1 MAAAVSAREEGAE
14 KVLIIERDLRL
25 GGILQQCIH
34 TGFGLS
40 YFNEELS
47 GPEYAHI
54 FIDRAKELGVEF
66 MLNSMV
72 LSIDGNSK
80 TINFVNPQM
89 GAASVSAKAI
99 VLAMGCRERT
109 RGAIAVPGGRPAG
122 VFTAGTA
129 QRFVNIQG
137 RMVGKKAVILGSGD
151 IGMIMARR
159 LMLEGTK
166 VQAVIEVM
174 PYLAGLTRNKV
185 QCLEDFGIPLYME
198 HTIVRIKGNR
208 RVEGV
213 TVAKVD
219 DHRNPIA
226 GTEFD
231 IDCDTVLFSVGLIP
245 ENELSRAAGIEMDQ
259 ITSGPVVDNNMQ
271 TMTEGIFACG
281 NVLHVNDLADN
292 VSNESAHAGKAAA
305 KYAMAAN
312 RIARESVEVVP
323 GTNVRYVVPHKIDI
337 NSDDDF
343 VRVYFRVKEPEKK
356 VKIHADV
363 NGETL
368 SKMSRA
374 FVNPGEI
381 ESIKVDLAKVC
392 QSFDGKLVIN
402 VD

>member
-1 MAAAVSAREEGAE
+1 
-14 KVLIIERDLRL
+14 
-25 GGILQQCIH
+25 
-34 TGFGLS
+34 
-40 YFNEELS
+40 
-47 GPEYAHI
+47 
-54 FIDRAKELGVEF
+54 
-66 MLNSMV
+66 MV
-72 LSIDGNSK
+72 MSIDGTTK
-80 TINFVNPQM
+80 TIDFVNPQM
-89 GAASVSAKAI
+89 GAMSVNAKAI

-109 RGAIAVPGGRPAG
+109 RGAIAVPGSRPAG

-137 RMVGKKAVILGSGD
+137 KMVGKKAVILGSGD

-166 VQAVIEVM
+166 VEAVVEVM

-185 QCLEDFGIPLYME
+185 QCLEDFDIPLYME
-198 HTIVRIKGNR
+198 HTIVRIKGEK

-219 DHRNPIA
+219 EQRNPVS

-245 ENELSRAAGIEMDQ
+245 ENELSKAAGIEMDR
-259 ITSGPVVDNNMQ
+259 ITAGPIVDNNMQ

-292 VSNESAHAGKAAA
+292 VSKESAHAGRAAA
-305 KYAMAAN
+305 KYAMAADHAE
-312 RIARESVEVVP
+312 RKDVEVVA
-323 GTNVRYVVPHKIDI
+323 GRNVRYVVPHKIDL

-343 VRVYFRVKEPEKK
+343 VQIYFRVQTPEKK
-356 VKIHADV
+356 VKIRADIDGKEV
-363 NGETL
+363 SGAN
-368 SKMSRA
+368 RA

-381 ESIKVDLAKVC
+381 ESVKVELMKLRPT
-392 QSFDGKLVIN
+392 SGGKLVIN